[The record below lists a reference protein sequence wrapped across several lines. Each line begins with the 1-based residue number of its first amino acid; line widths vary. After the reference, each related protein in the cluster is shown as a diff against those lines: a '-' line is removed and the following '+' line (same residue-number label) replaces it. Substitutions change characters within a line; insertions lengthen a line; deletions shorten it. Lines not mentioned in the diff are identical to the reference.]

1 MNSRVYSV
9 IVIQSNNIIIIRNLC
24 IASLTLQWSMLSLSV
39 HCIHF
44 TQVSNLK
51 KNSLTCISFSS
62 LLNLCVHI
70 LVSSRK
76 VPEENPSKIFLE
88 LVSLPNDDKAKL
100 ELKQVAAVTLA
111 HLDRIAEPYLQLEE
125 VLQIIIVIH
134 SYSY

>member
-1 MNSRVYSV
+1 
-9 IVIQSNNIIIIRNLC
+9 
-24 IASLTLQWSMLSLSV
+24 MLSLSV
-39 HCIHF
+39 HAFISHDE
-44 TQVSNLK
+44 VVNLK
-51 KNSLTCISFSS
+51 TDFLVCISFIS

-125 VLQIIIVIH
+125 VLQIIIIIH